1 MKTSS
6 FSAPQTSAIAAMQ
19 PERRGAIRAVCFD
32 LDPIFS
38 ERLRISLDRQH
49 WCHVSGWARN
59 WRHCMDLVDE
69 FVPEILIVRLSAF
82 PSAQL
87 QGLCENLFPAVL
99 GIGVPPTL
107 PEGANIF
114 LPLNSQA
121 EFEEITA
128 VLTRTWLEV
137 CNRKAKDIEILLQS
151 YLAYGASAAPLI
163 ECIKVGEREEST
175 KLPLG
180 HIVLFTAYGNYVKV
194 QAHDGEFEIRGTMER
209 LAHGLP
215 TSKFLRIHRCYIVN
229 LEHLRSVRCDSN
241 GIAAVQMANGIEY
254 PVGRS
259 FRVQAAERLM
269 DRIA

>member
-1 MKTSS
+1 MKMSS
-6 FSAPQTSAIAAMQ
+6 FSAPQTPLFAGTQ

-32 LDPIFS
+32 TDPIFS
-38 ERLRISLDRQH
+38 ERLRIALDRQY
-49 WCHVSGWARN
+49 WCHVSGWAKN
-59 WRHCMDLVDE
+59 WRHCIDLVDE
-69 FVPEILIVRLSAF
+69 FVPEILIVRLSAI

-99 GIGVPPTL
+99 GIGTPVNPSECTNL
-107 PEGANIF
+107 F
-114 LPLNSQA
+114 LSLDSKA
-121 EFEEITA
+121 EFEEITG

-137 CNRKAKDIEILLQS
+137 CNRKAKDVELLLQS
-151 YLAYGASAAPLI
+151 YLAHGASVSPLI

-180 HIVLFTAYGNYVKV
+180 HIVLFTAYGNYVKI
-194 QAHDGEFEIRGTMER
+194 QAHDGEFEVRGTMER

-215 TSKFLRIHRCYIVN
+215 TSRFLRIHRCYIVN

-259 FRVQAAERLM
+259 FRAQAADRLM
-269 DRIA
+269 DHIA